1 MPMGRKNHMIMLKK
15 MLGKSISIEITLR
28 SQIFEIC
35 NVIYRHLFSRHVLKV
50 EKLFDLSYI
59 RCILWYRFL
68 QRSNNFVSRGNGAQ
82 DSPKD

>member
-1 MPMGRKNHMIMLKK
+1 
-15 MLGKSISIEITLR
+15 
-28 SQIFEIC
+28 
-35 NVIYRHLFSRHVLKV
+35 
-50 EKLFDLSYI
+50 LFDLSYI